1 MTKRVKYTVIW
12 KKSIKIV
19 KESKASFF
27 LHCAQCFAYPSP
39 FSILF
44 PSSIFLFRSP
54 QFIIFPPQCFYSL
67 LHNFIIFPP
76 QCFLFP
82 SSTSTFTSISSFL
95 LFSLHHNHRHISILF
110 PPPSPP
116 PPPPLPPHFYC
127 FPSKKTKGQNQTITF
142 EFGLMGRLFEGKQ

>member
-1 MTKRVKYTVIW
+1 MRILQRLAL
-12 KKSIKIV
+12 KIV

-82 SSTSTFTSISSFL
+82 SSTSIFISHLHLLISTAFSPPQPPPHFYSFPSSFSTTTTTTSSSFL
-95 LFSLHHNHRHISILF
+95 LFSLEKNKRPKSDHHI
-110 PPPSPP
+110 
-116 PPPPLPPHFYC
+116 
-127 FPSKKTKGQNQTITF
+127 
-142 EFGLMGRLFEGKQ
+142 